1 MRLTSGF
8 WFDGILIVTIGM
20 EELLYDSAKNDLPVV
35 VRLNALKLNH
45 ML

>member
-20 EELLYDSAKNDLPVV
+20 EELLYDTVLRMIYQV
-35 VRLNALKLNH
+35 VRLNMLKPNY

>member
-20 EELLYDSAKNDLPVV
+20 EELLYDT
-35 VRLNALKLNH
+35 ALR
-45 ML
+45 MIYSGGTP